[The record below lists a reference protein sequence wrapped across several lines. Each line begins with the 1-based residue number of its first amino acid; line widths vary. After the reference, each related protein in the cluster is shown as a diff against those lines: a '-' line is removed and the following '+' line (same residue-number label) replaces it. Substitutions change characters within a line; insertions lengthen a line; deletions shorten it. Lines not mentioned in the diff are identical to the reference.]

1 MKTAQRKEFV
11 IGLSVIVALV
21 VLFFGIEYLKGV
33 NLFKPSNFYYAEY
46 ENVAGLEIAAPVTV
60 DGFKVGQVR
69 DIQFNYDNPG
79 KIKVLLALNK
89 DLHIPDDSYAT
100 ITSSLLNG
108 AAIDIVL
115 GHSKQYAEIG
125 STLKTQM
132 GSDLMASLSEG
143 LMPQVQS
150 ILPKIDTLLV
160 GINRVV
166 AHPALLQSIERL
178 DGISGNVLDATAGLR
193 STLNSDLPI
202 VMRNAG
208 KITTSLDTVS
218 RDLTVLSRQL
228 RSLPLEPTLANVQS
242 ITKNLDEFSRQL
254 NDPNSTLGLLMRDPE
269 LYRRLTTVAAD
280 VDSLLVDLKRNPKR
294 YISIKLL

>member
-1 MKTAQRKEFV
+1 MKTAHRKEFV
-11 IGLSVIVALV
+11 IGLCVIVALV
-21 VLFFGIEYLKGV
+21 ILFFGIEYLKGV
-33 NLFKPSNFYYAEY
+33 NLFKPANFYYAEY

-69 DIQFNYDNPG
+69 DIQFDYSNPG

-89 DLHIPDDSYAT
+89 DLRIPDDSYAT

-108 AAIDIVL
+108 AAIEIAL
-115 GHSKQYAEIG
+115 GRSPRFSEVG
-125 STLKTQM
+125 STLNTRA
-132 GSDLMASLSEG
+132 GADLMASLSDG

-150 ILPKIDTLLV
+150 ILPKIDTLLSN
-160 GINRVV
+160 INRVV
-166 AHPALLQSIERL
+166 AHPALMQSMERL
-178 DGISGNVLDATAGLR
+178 DGISGNVLDATDGLR
-193 STLNSDLPI
+193 TTLKSDLPV

-208 KITTSLDTVS
+208 RITTSLDTVS

-242 ITKNLDEFSRQL
+242 VTKNLDEFSRQL